1 MTVYLDT
8 SVVVA
13 ILIDEPSSEAARAW
27 FRRADDDVIVADFA
41 AVEFAAGISR
51 WLRMG
56 RIDVGQAEFALA
68 SFDMLR
74 AQCLSYA
81 HGRDDFALAEL
92 IARDFT
98 TKLLAPDALHLASA
112 KNAGAT
118 LATFDARLA
127 EAARTAG
134 VELSGP
140 GWNEAPVARP

>member
-13 ILIDEPSSEAARAW
+13 ILIDEPSSEIARAW
-27 FRRADDDVIVADFA
+27 FRRLADDDVIVADLA

-92 IARDFT
+92 IARDFA

-127 EAARTAG
+127 EAAKPTG
-134 VELSGP
+134 VALAIP
-140 GWNEAPVARP
+140 I

>member
-13 ILIDEPSSEAARAW
+13 ILIDEPSSDAARAW
-27 FRRADDDVIVADFA
+27 FRRVDEDVIVADLA

-56 RIDVGQAEFALA
+56 RVDVGQVEFALA

-74 AQCLSYA
+74 AQCLPYA

-98 TKLLAPDALHLASA
+98 TKLVAPDALHLASA
-112 KNAGAT
+112 RNAGAR
-118 LATFDARLA
+118 LATFGARLA
-127 EAARTAG
+127 EAAKAQG
-134 VELSGP
+134 VR
-140 GWNEAPVARP
+140 VATIE

>member
-13 ILIDEPSSEAARAW
+13 ILIDEPSSEIARAW
-27 FRRADDDVIVADFA
+27 FRRLADDDVIVADLA

-92 IARDFT
+92 IARDFA

-127 EAARTAG
+127 DAARMQG
-134 VELSGP
+134 IE
-140 GWNEAPVARP
+140 VAALG

>member
-13 ILIDEPSSEAARAW
+13 FLIDEPSSEAARAW
-27 FRRADDDVIVADFA
+27 FRRVEEDVIVADLA

-51 WLRMG
+51 WLRTG

-74 AQCLSYA
+74 AQCLAYA

-98 TKLLAPDALHLASA
+98 TKLSAPDALHLASA

-118 LATFDARLA
+118 LATFDARLI
-127 EAARTAG
+127 EAARAQGVETAG
-134 VELSGP
+134 VL
-140 GWNEAPVARP
+140 

>member
-1 MTVYLDT
+1 VTVYLDT

-13 ILIDEPSSEAARAW
+13 ILVDEPSSEVARAW
-27 FRRADDDVIVADFA
+27 FRRADDDVIVADLA

-68 SFDMLR
+68 SFDMLH

-92 IARDFT
+92 IARDFAT
-98 TKLLAPDALHLASA
+98 RLLAPDALHLASA
-112 KNAGAT
+112 KNAGAA
-118 LATFDARLA
+118 LATFDVRLT
-127 EAARTAG
+127 EAAKAQG
-134 VELSGP
+134 VE
-140 GWNEAPVARP
+140 VAALG

>member
-13 ILIDEPSSEAARAW
+13 ILIDEPSSEIARAW
-27 FRRADDDVIVADFA
+27 FRRLADDDVIVADLA

-74 AQCLSYA
+74 AQCLSHT
-81 HGRDDFALAEL
+81 HGRDDFALADL
-92 IARDFT
+92 IARDFAT
-98 TKLLAPDALHLASA
+98 RLLAPDALHLASA
-112 KNAGAT
+112 KNAGAR
-118 LATFDARLA
+118 LATFDVRLA
-127 EAARTAG
+127 KAARMQG
-134 VELSGP
+134 VE
-140 GWNEAPVARP
+140 VAGLG

>member
-1 MTVYLDT
+1 VTVYLDT

-13 ILIDEPSSEAARAW
+13 ILIDEPSSEIARAW
-27 FRRADDDVIVADFA
+27 FRRLADDDVIVADLA

-74 AQCLSYA
+74 AQCLSHT
-81 HGRDDFALAEL
+81 HGRNDFALAEL

-98 TKLLAPDALHLASA
+98 TRLLAPDALHLASA

-127 EAARTAG
+127 DAARMQG
-134 VELSGP
+134 IE
-140 GWNEAPVARP
+140 VAALG

>member
-1 MTVYLDT
+1 VTVYLDT

-13 ILIDEPSSEAARAW
+13 ILIDEPSSEIARAW
-27 FRRADDDVIVADFA
+27 FRRLADDDVIVADLA

-92 IARDFT
+92 IARDFA

-127 EAARTAG
+127 DAARMQG
-134 VELSGP
+134 IE
-140 GWNEAPVARP
+140 VAALG

>member
-13 ILIDEPSSEAARAW
+13 ILIDEPSSDLARAW
-27 FRRADDDVIVADFA
+27 FRRLDEDVIVADLA
-41 AVEFAAGISR
+41 AIEFAAGISR

-56 RIDVGQAEFALA
+56 RIDAGQAEFALS

-74 AQCLSYA
+74 AQCRVYA

-92 IARDFT
+92 LARDFT

-112 KNAGAT
+112 KNAGAR

-127 EAARTAG
+127 EAARA
-134 VELSGP
+134 SGT
-140 GWNEAPVARP
+140 EVAQIV

>member
-1 MTVYLDT
+1 
-8 SVVVA
+8 
-13 ILIDEPSSEAARAW
+13 
-27 FRRADDDVIVADFA
+27 VADLA

-56 RIDVGQAEFALA
+56 RVDVGQAEFALA

-98 TKLLAPDALHLASA
+98 TKLVAPDALHLASA
-112 KNAGAT
+112 RNAGAR
-118 LATFDARLA
+118 LATFGARLA
-127 EAARTAG
+127 EAAKAQG
-134 VELSGP
+134 VR
-140 GWNEAPVARP
+140 VATIE

>member
-8 SVVVA
+8 SVVIA
-13 ILIDEPSSEAARAW
+13 ILIDEPSSEVARAW
-27 FRRADDDVIVADFA
+27 FRRLADDDVIVADLA
-41 AVEFAAGISR
+41 AIEFAAGISR

-68 SFDMLR
+68 SCDMLR
-74 AQCLSYA
+74 AQCLSYT

-112 KNAGAT
+112 KNAGAR
-118 LATFDARLA
+118 LATFDVRLA
-127 EAARTAG
+127 KAARMQG
-134 VELSGP
+134 VE
-140 GWNEAPVARP
+140 VAGLG

>member
-8 SVVVA
+8 SIVVA
-13 ILIDEPSSEAARAW
+13 ILIDEPSSEVARAW
-27 FRRADDDVIVADFA
+27 FRRADDDVIVADLA

-56 RIDVGQAEFALA
+56 RIDVRQAEFALA

-81 HGRDDFALAEL
+81 HGRHDFARAEL
-92 IARDFT
+92 FARDFA

-112 KNAGAT
+112 KNAGAR

-127 EAARTAG
+127 EAARMQSVEV
-134 VELSGP
+134 VELG
-140 GWNEAPVARP
+140 